1 VERLETIYSIASSHG
16 GNPPAL
22 PLPNGQ
28 VPAWLNAPPVPVTRT
43 SPTVNRRPSRAER
56 SAAKNIKDAKKRG
69 WSAKPKKKKKKAA
82 DAASS
87 AGWTDIST
95 GSGEKEKDKD
105 KDRKCIVM

>member
-1 VERLETIYSIASSHG
+1 ML
-16 GNPPAL
+16 PL
-22 PLPNGQ
+22 PLPNQQ

-56 SAAKNIKDAKKRG
+56 SAAKNIMDAKKRG
-69 WSAKPKKKKKKAA
+69 WTAKHKKQKKKKKAA

-87 AGWTDIST
+87 AGWTDISI
-95 GSGEKEKDKD
+95 GSGEKEKEKE